1 MKPIHLFTRLLPALA
16 LVSLFP
22 AQSAAQQQYERRNR
36 YEESYVSRYNSITTS
51 NKSII
56 HKPSKWWNL
65 RTSSGISQEAKG
77 LDTFDDENQWATNPN
92 TNTQIQPAHVY
103 VDTIY
108 MEKGSSINLTMPTKN
123 RAVTSVRSYQRW
135 YNYRTEGTFR
145 TNQNGGTR
153 DGAYDL
159 LTPAVWTSDG
169 ENGRRTAYRFEN
181 GYVGNPLVG
190 IETASDGGSDF
201 NTGLNEVSFYYPT
214 DTEYRNWGS
223 TEINPDNDMYLV
235 ACDASSYLDFRNDG
249 QPGYRDFLSNS
260 RTNPIEPT
268 LGHRVIFYIIG
279 VDEDDATWGGEFAP
293 LKSDGAYRSTGAN
306 AKYLEEYNIVFPFT
320 RSCNNTND
328 LVALSKDAQAWD
340 IPGVSGNVVVTLADN
355 TAGISLTNISHGN
368 TRQNNVTLS
377 SGTLTLSSDAR
388 IIHFTYPNLRNN
400 DGTRYVD
407 TPSDGSTPSATIIV
421 RKGGYNLARYRLTF
435 AHETQ
440 PLTQQ
445 QVANLDNGTASSSA
459 YWYYP
464 ERTPKYLREHYTLLT
479 SLTWDYDVNAANVYQ
494 GSRGYYPFPM
504 QWDNS
509 SYAFYD
515 GSKRASYNNNGNFS
529 GNFIGQ
535 SNIPQWGYYAIMD
548 KVDGVY
554 WINNNAP
561 QKPPTNLGKDP
572 STYHVYVDASDRPGT
587 IARLT
592 FPERLCPGSELF
604 VSAWIMSLSSQGGN
618 GGDDAGVLFTIM
630 GVRTV
635 NGRKVYTP
643 IYRHASGQVPN
654 TTYLSSNIPGGG
666 TNQWMQVYFSFINEV
681 PENAV
686 EFEEYCLQIDNNCAS
701 TSGGDFCIDDVQV
714 YIQNPTADVTQLEAT
729 CTGENTLM
737 NVEMNWD
744 RLASHMGNTNATSGE
759 DAIDFCF
766 IDKTVY
772 DNYLAENPRDELGA
786 LQAAVELLGPNEESM
801 NEVTTFW
808 YRIPFTSNTS
818 YDTDNPRSDENLA
831 ANNVTGGKYYF
842 RRVGGTGQ
850 DEAALSLNF
859 YSSLMPYRPY
869 YMLIREHRT
878 DGTPTLSDFVGVL
891 NDDCGMYATFD
902 VGSETLVK
910 VDGEV
915 VRPSADFCVGQ
926 IFNFSAQL
934 RVPYVGPDGEE
945 TYFTVE
951 NGAYF
956 DWFFGTYDE
965 FLAEQ
970 GEYGGASL
978 QSALVDFRAA
988 YPNAEAVDENTPFG
1002 DVQSAIDPS
1011 ATIEFTVDEYN
1022 LLRHYSTTTV
1032 EGLNPMLVL
1041 HRERLDISIQ
1051 KDGLDL
1057 VVCPIQTVLPPEGLP
1072 DEIGA
1077 EEWAAVC
1084 WEAIPLSLTVSG
1096 AAPELHA
1103 GFNTFYPTPDFNPA
1117 LRIGLKQI
1125 EEMSGNNSNLRISLR
1140 GAKVASEGADWLG
1153 KVETQ
1158 SGYDKVYLVWTDD
1171 PVYAHFFTEDFD
1183 NRSLPI
1189 GEVTDLHAEEYTPGT
1204 QFNDYAN
1211 IRFDLSEQTVNGE
1224 SFRFSPREGYTYQ
1237 FSIYFEERSDNP
1249 DEAMTSCYGKFN
1261 VDMKIVPEYVV
1272 WNGTE
1277 TDNWNNDLMWK
1288 RADAADFHSEGNYTT
1303 NAANGSDNAFVPM
1316 LFTKVI
1322 VPRGKSVELYR
1333 AGVSGVDAG
1342 GNSQWDSS
1350 RPAYIGAPTENIQYD
1365 LMTYENERGDWTT
1378 ERYRVTLCDQI
1389 HLEPGAEVLHAEQ
1402 LIHNTAWTDVELAP
1416 EQWRL
1421 LSTPLTGVYAG
1432 DWYTQTTGQQA
1443 TEYFQPITFGDGY
1456 DRLQPAVFQRSM
1468 GSAAR
1473 IVEED
1478 NGQTSVSFGAA
1489 WSSVYNDA
1497 AVPYGYGAGFSL
1509 SATAVAGSGNLLFRL
1524 PKDDNNYDVAT
1535 GSISRPADAGKLAVS
1550 RMLDRSNPNT
1560 VPSVQTADLEVTLT
1574 PSADGRY
1581 FLVGNPFP
1589 AHLDVKDFLEANR
1602 EVLAQKYWMVN
1613 DNGPIAGSAD
1623 AEGNWTQ
1630 TGQETTLLPPYGAFY
1645 AERAGNDETGPVT
1658 VRFTADMQSFAPTT
1672 GNDSG
1677 QSGTTT
1683 TGVRVTAQSEGGQS
1697 TAVVTFSEQADNGF
1711 AAAEDAQL
1719 LRDESLMGAD
1729 QPYVYTVAGTMAAAV
1744 NRVRDLA
1751 QIPLGVFAAEG
1762 KSVMLTFTGLDA
1774 TERAALYDAE
1784 LQSERPLHEGDQLSL
1799 TGSSHGRYFLRLVPA
1814 EPTGIAGVTDGEE
1827 SITVYSVT
1835 AGEVIASAPEA
1846 LTRVEVYDT
1855 AGRRVRALNG
1865 TGDTV
1870 LRADGLT
1877 AGTYVVRAATASAQ
1891 RTVKLVV
1898 E

>member
-1 MKPIHLFTRLLPALA
+1 MKSIRLLARVLPALA

-22 AQSAAQQQYERRNR
+22 AQSAAQQTQYERSNQ
-36 YEESYVSRYNSITTS
+36 YEESYRVGYNNTVTTS
-51 NKSII
+51 NKSIT

-65 RTSSGISQEAKG
+65 RTSSGISQEAKD
-77 LDTFDDENQWATNPN
+77 LDTFDDENEWATNPN
-92 TNTQIQPAHVY
+92 TSTQIQPAHVY

-108 MEKGSSINLTMPTKN
+108 MEKGTSITLTMPTKN
-123 RAVTSVRSYQRW
+123 SGSDVTSVRSYQRW
-135 YNYRTEGTFR
+135 YNYRTERTFR
-145 TNQNGGTR
+145 TNQSGSGRNP
-153 DGAYDL
+153 GAYDL
-159 LTPAVWTSDG
+159 LTPG
-169 ENGRRTAYRFEN
+169 GNRRAYRFGN
-181 GYVGNPLVG
+181 GYVGNPLVN
-190 IETASDGGSDF
+190 IETANSGGDDF
-201 NTGLNEVSFYYPT
+201 ATGLNEVSFYYPT
-214 DTEYRNWGS
+214 DQQYNSWGRADL
-223 TEINPDNDMYLV
+223 NPDNDMYLV

-249 QPGYRDFLSNS
+249 QPGYRAFLSND
-260 RTNPIEPT
+260 RDNPIEPT

-279 VDEDDATWGGEFAP
+279 VDAEDATWGGEFAP
-293 LKSDGAYRSTGAN
+293 LKSDQAYRSTGAD

-355 TAGISLTNISHGN
+355 TAGISLTNISHGS

-377 SGTLTLSSDAR
+377 DGTLTLSSDAR
-388 IIHFTYPNLRNN
+388 IIHFTYPTSRN

-440 PLTQQ
+440 LLTQQ

-464 ERTPKYLREHYTLLT
+464 ERTPQYLREHYTLLT
-479 SLTWDYDVNAANVYQ
+479 SLTWDYDKAAAEAAYN
-494 GSRGYYPFPM
+494 GERGYYPFPM
-504 QWDNS
+504 SWDYS

-515 GSKRASYNNNGNFS
+515 GGTRASYDNGSFR
-529 GNFIGQ
+529 GDFIGQ

-548 KVDGVY
+548 RVNGVY
-554 WINNNAP
+554 WINNAAP
-561 QKPPTNLGKDP
+561 QEPPTNLGKDP

-618 GGDDAGVLFTIM
+618 GGDDAGVLFTVM

-654 TTYLSSNIPGGG
+654 TTYLSSSIPGGG
-666 TNQWMQVYFSFINEV
+666 DNQWMQVYFSFINEV

-772 DNYLAENPRDELGA
+772 DNYLAEHPGDELGA
-786 LQAAVELLGPNEESM
+786 LQAAVELLGPNED
-801 NEVTTFW
+801 NLKEVTTFY
-808 YRIPFTSNTS
+808 YRIPFTDNTQ

-831 ANNVTGGKYYF
+831 ANNVTDGKYYF
-842 RRVGGTGQ
+842 RRVGGTGH

-934 RVPYVGPDGEE
+934 RVPYVGPDDEE

-970 GEYGGASL
+970 AEYGGASL

-988 YPNAEAVDENTPFG
+988 YPNAEAVDEKTPFG
-1002 DVQSAIDPS
+1002 NVPSAIDQS
-1011 ATIEFTVDEYN
+1011 ATIEFTENEYN

-1051 KDGLDL
+1051 EDGLDL

-1189 GEVTDLHAEEYTPGT
+1189 GEVTDLHAEEYTSGT

-1237 FSIYFEERSDNP
+1237 FSIYFEEKSRNP
-1249 DEAMTSCYGKFN
+1249 DEATTSCYGKFN
-1261 VDMKIVPEYVV
+1261 VDMKVVPEYVV
-1272 WNGTE
+1272 WNGE
-1277 TDNWNNDLMWK
+1277 KTDNWNNDTMWK
-1288 RADAADFHSEGNYTT
+1288 RADATDFHSQGGYTT
-1303 NAANGSDNAFVPM
+1303 NATNETDKAFVPM

-1333 AGVSGVDAG
+1333 AGVSGMDAD

-1365 LMTYENERGDWTT
+1365 LMTYENERGNWTT

-1443 TEYFQPITFGDGY
+1443 TEYFQPITFGNGY

-1473 IVEED
+1473 IVEDGGGE
-1478 NGQTSVSFGAA
+1478 TPVSFGTA

-1509 SATAVAGSGNLLFRL
+1509 SAKAVAGSGNLLFRL
-1524 PKDDNNYDVAT
+1524 PKADTSYDVAT
-1535 GSISRPADAGKLAVS
+1535 GAISRPAGSGKFAVAQ
-1550 RMLDRSNPNT
+1550 MIDRSDPNT
-1560 VPSVQTADLEVTLT
+1560 LPDVEARPLTVTLT

-1581 FLVGNPFP
+1581 FIVGNPFP
-1589 AHLDVKDFLEANR
+1589 AHLDVKRFLAENSS
-1602 EVLAQKYWMVN
+1602 VLAQKYWLIE
-1613 DNGPIAGSAD
+1613 DNGPVAGSAD
-1623 AEGNWTQ
+1623 DAGNWVDASGDGTV
-1630 TGQETTLLPPYGAFY
+1630 LLPPYGAFY
-1645 AERAGNDETGPVT
+1645 AERADEGTGSVT
-1658 VRFTADMQSFAPTT
+1658 VNFTADMQAFAPAS
-1672 GNDSG
+1672 D
-1677 QSGTTT
+1677 GTEAGSQTS
-1683 TGVRVTAQSEGGQS
+1683 GVRIQAQTESGRS
-1697 TAVVTFSEQADNGF
+1697 MATVAYSEQAENDYM
-1711 AAAEDAQL
+1711 AQEDVQL
-1719 LRDESLMGAD
+1719 LRDAALNGAD
-1729 QPYVYTVAGTMAAAV
+1729 QPYVYTVAGTKATAV
-1744 NRVRDLA
+1744 NRVRDVR
-1751 QIPLGVFAAEG
+1751 QIPIGVFAADGEA
-1762 KSVMLTFTGLDA
+1762 VTLTFTGLDHVESA
-1774 TERAALYDAE
+1774 SLYDAE
-1784 LQSERPLHEGDQLSL
+1784 RQSERTLHEGDELSL
-1799 TGSSHGRYFLRLVPA
+1799 TGSSHGRYFLRIVPSQ
-1814 EPTGIAGVTDGEE
+1814 PTGITDVTEGDNEVD
-1827 SITVYSVT
+1827 IYSVNP
-1835 AGEVIASAPEA
+1835 GEVIVAATDA
-1846 LTRVEVYDT
+1846 LERVEVYDLS
-1855 AGRRVRALNG
+1855 GRRLRTATP
-1865 TGDTV
+1865 TGEHV
-1870 LRADGLT
+1870 VKLDGLT
-1877 AGTYVVRAATASAQ
+1877 RGTYVVRAATASAS
-1891 RTVKLVV
+1891 RSVKLAV